1 MTWLWKRSTSTDRE
15 RRFGFFGNPRE
26 TFVFLFFVFVFQGW
40 LVKKVEERLGKVSES
55 FISNFIYTS
64 CTVLCVVGS
73 RNKCKI

>member
-55 FISNFIYTS
+55 FISKFYLYFLY
-64 CTVLCVVGS
+64 CAVCS
-73 RNKCKI
+73 RKEK